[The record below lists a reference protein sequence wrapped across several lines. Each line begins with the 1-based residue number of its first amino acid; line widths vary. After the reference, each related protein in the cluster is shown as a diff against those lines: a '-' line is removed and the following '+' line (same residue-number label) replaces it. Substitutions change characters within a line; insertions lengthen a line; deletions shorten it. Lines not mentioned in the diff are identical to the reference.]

1 MKTIKDRLT
10 KKQKEQTAKILQSLK
25 KTGKAL
31 AISPTGTGKTTLIT
45 NVIKA
50 EVKGSAKALVL
61 IHRTEQLQQVKAR
74 IEANCPGITV
84 TEFSGQEKDLSGKV
98 VIASIQTLSRPNNLA
113 KIKNDLFSIML
124 VDEVHHAPAETWTDV
139 IEYFRNC
146 KKVGFTAT
154 PTRPDGLPLAE
165 MFGEPSTQTFIREA
179 VELKIFANPDA
190 IVTLTTSF
198 IHGVVGKQGDYKAAE
213 LERLA
218 NFEPRNQQIVQTY
231 VGRGRSKLKELGLKP
246 KTICFCVNSN
256 HALVMKKAFVKN
268 GISADILVSNPKFV
282 DQTDRQMIFEQFKD
296 THELEVICVVDL
308 FNEAIDLPNVTCV
321 VMARPTRSVIIYT
334 QQMGRAARFLDGSKE
349 SFVVLD
355 FSDNSRKGFQPY
367 NSSNITRKG
376 ITMAQINMEF
386 VEGVDDP
393 IVLQERV
400 DALTVID
407 DFMQARAEFYA
418 TKEQA
423 YEACRKLSINSKLEY
438 RNKYKEDPR
447 LPAAPGRIYKN
458 WSFSKI
464 QGFNKHYLKM
474 LAAMPKNVRFK
485 EGQTWKTGFHKYIF
499 IDEEHGEFITRAS
512 NAMLAWKRNH
522 TGSKARSAKN
532 AQKLHSAP
540 VFCIQTKTYYS
551 SAKEAAKIL
560 NLQQGNISQVCSN
573 KLKHTGGYTFRYLT
587 PEELVAYQANQS
599 QQKKAA

>member
-1 MKTIKDRLT
+1 MSTVYDRLN

-50 EVKGSAKALVL
+50 EVKGPAKALVL

-113 KIKNDLFSIML
+113 KIKSDLFSIML
-124 VDEVHHAPAETWTDV
+124 VDEVHHAPAESWSNV
-139 IEYFRNC
+139 ITYFRNC

-179 VELKIFANPDA
+179 VELKIFANPESL
-190 IVTLTTSF
+190 VTLTTSA
-198 IHGVVGKQGDYKAAE
+198 IEGVVGKNGDYKASE

-218 NFEPRNQQIVQTY
+218 TFAPRNQQIVKTY
-231 VGRGRSKLKELGLKP
+231 LGKGRAKLKDLGLKP

-256 HALVMKKAFVKN
+256 HALIMKEAFVKN
-268 GISADILVSNPKFV
+268 GVKADILVSNPKFV
-282 DQTDRQMIFEQFKD
+282 DQTDRQMIFQQFKD

-321 VMARPTRSVIIYT
+321 IMARPTRSVIIYT

-386 VEGVDDP
+386 VEGIDDP
-393 IVLQERV
+393 IVLQERI

-407 DFMQARAEFYA
+407 DFMTARAEFYP
-418 TKEQA
+418 TKEEA
-423 YEACRKLSINSKLEY
+423 CEACRKLGITSRREY
-438 RNKYKEDPR
+438 NTTYKQDPR
-447 LPAAPGRIYKN
+447 LPSDPHGIYKN
-458 WSFSKI
+458 WSFKDILGLSRT
-464 QGFNKHYLKM
+464 YLK
-474 LAAMPKNVRFK
+474 LINLMPKNVEFK
-485 EGQTWKTGFHKYIF
+485 KGQKWNKTTDKYIF
-499 IDEEHGEFITRAS
+499 IDKEYGEFVSTPHRLMSQSWKAGVSGHPRAGRVRTNEGNEKPVLCLTNNTIYPSGKRAGEILKCNFGGIS
-512 NAMLAWKRNH
+512 NVLNKK
-522 TGSKARSAKN
+522 SK
-532 AQKLHSAP
+532 
-540 VFCIQTKTYYS
+540 T
-551 SAKEAAKIL
+551 
-560 NLQQGNISQVCSN
+560 
-573 KLKHTGGYTFRYLT
+573 TGGYTFRYLT
-587 PEELVAYQANQS
+587 PEELTVY
-599 QQKKAA
+599 KAKQEGKNK